1 MLDSNFLNI
10 ESLNKYQK
18 FLYGHDDLFKNLIS
32 LFKKKKLPNKIIFKG
47 SDGIGKAT
55 FIYHLLNFILSNNED
70 EAYDVNAKEINENN
84 KSYLDL
90 INNINFNFKHLKVD
104 DFKKII
110 SIDETREII
119 NFFNKSSINNKP
131 KIFFLEGAENLNKN
145 SSNSILKIL
154 EELPENNY
162 FFLSYLENRFLLE
175 TIKSR
180 CFNSRLFINS
190 KESPLI
196 KEKLMKQF
204 ETNNAIVK
212 NLTPG
217 INLKMNILFEE
228 LNIYES
234 DFSEKILIMQN
245 FYLEEKYNKTLDLMH
260 LYIENYF
267 ANNLEK
273 INFFKNFRIR
283 NKINSIFYNINS
295 INNEIKSSFY
305 EINLMLGIKQ

>member
-1 MLDSNFLNI
+1 MQDSNFLNI

-55 FIYHLLNFILSNNED
+55 FIYHLINFILSNNED

-234 DFSEKILIMQN
+234 DFSEKILTMQN
-245 FYLEEKYNKTLDLMH
+245 FYLDEKYNKTLDLMH

>member
-1 MLDSNFLNI
+1 MQDFSFLNI
-10 ESLNKYQK
+10 ESLNRYQR
-18 FLYGHDDLFKNLIS
+18 FLYGHDDLFKNLTS
-32 LFKKKKLPNKIIFKG
+32 LFEKKKLPRKIIFNG

-55 FIYHLLNFILSNNED
+55 FVYHLINFILSNKEHD
-70 EAYDVNAKEINENN
+70 VYDLNAKEIVENN

-104 DFKKII
+104 DYKKII
-110 SIDETREII
+110 SIEETREII

-162 FFLSYLENRFLLE
+162 FFISYLENKFLLE

-180 CFNSRLFINS
+180 CFSYRLFINS
-190 KESPLI
+190 KENTFI
-196 KEKLMKQF
+196 KEKLIKQF
-204 ETNNAIVK
+204 DTNNTIIK

-217 INLKMNILFEE
+217 INLKMNILFNE
-228 LNIYES
+228 LNIYEKN
-234 DFSEKILIMQN
+234 FSTKILTMQN
-245 FYLEEKYNKTLDLMH
+245 FYLEEKYNKIIDLMH
-260 LYIENYF
+260 IYIENYF
-267 ANNLEK
+267 ASNLDK
-273 INFFKNFRIR
+273 NNFFKNFRIR
-283 NKINSIFYNINS
+283 NKINNIIYNINS

-305 EINLMLGIKQ
+305 EINLLLGIK